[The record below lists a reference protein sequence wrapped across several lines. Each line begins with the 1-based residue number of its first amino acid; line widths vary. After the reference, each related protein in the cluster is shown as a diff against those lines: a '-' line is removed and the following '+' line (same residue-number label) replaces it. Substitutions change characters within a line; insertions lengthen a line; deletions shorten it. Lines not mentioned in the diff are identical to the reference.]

1 MGVTTIRTVEGG
13 MATSGKA
20 FLFLIG
26 LGAWIGS
33 SSAAAPP
40 SPRAA
45 PVAGE
50 TEYTGY
56 AGRRWSTDYGVGRGR
71 CDRDRVLVHAS
82 GTGSD
87 LVARHQEHLR
97 NRTVGIIG
105 AESSALLVS
114 TRLPRTVGRLDVR
127 DRACLSQVL
136 EFGAPGRDVSWDS
149 REAGVRYV
157 ATLRDEPLPAAQSRC
172 RVLLLVRLPVTAPA
186 ATPLTSRRD
195 VERFVACDTGG
206 GAWAFR

>member
-1 MGVTTIRTVEGG
+1 
-13 MATSGKA
+13 MATSRRG
-20 FLFLIG
+20 L
-26 LGAWIGS
+26 LGALALTLCSGATDIVT
-33 SSAAAPP
+33 AAPP
-40 SPRAA
+40 GAA
-45 PVAGE
+45 PSGHSEAA
-50 TEYTGY
+50 YAGY
-56 AGRRWSTDYGVGRGR
+56 AGRRWSTDYGVGRGS
-71 CDRDRVLVHAS
+71 CARDRVLVHAS
-82 GTGSD
+82 GAGND

-105 AESSALLVS
+105 AESSALLLS
-114 TRLPRTVGRLDVR
+114 TRLPRTVSRLDAR

-136 EFGAPGRDVSWDS
+136 EFGTPGRDVSWDS

-172 RVLLLVRLPVTAPA
+172 RVLLLARLPVTAPA
-186 ATPLTSRRD
+186 ATPLASRRD

>member
-1 MGVTTIRTVEGG
+1 
-13 MATSGKA
+13 MALLGA
-20 FLFLIG
+20 IG
-26 LGAWIGS
+26 LGVCSVATGVAAAS
-33 SSAAAPP
+33 PPSAAP
-40 SPRAA
+40 SASSDTGY
-45 PVAGE
+45 V
-50 TEYTGY
+50 GY
-56 AGRRWSTDYGVGRGR
+56 AGRRWSTDYGVGRGG
-71 CDRDRVLVHAS
+71 CERDRVLVHAS
-82 GTGSD
+82 GAGND
-87 LVARHQEHLR
+87 LVTRHQEHLR

-105 AESSALLVS
+105 AESAALLLS
-114 TRLPRTVGRLDVR
+114 TRLPRTVGRLDAR

-136 EFGAPGRDVSWDS
+136 EFGSPGRDVSWDS